1 MTLNHTPPIY
11 EMEGLIHGF
20 WRSRIM
26 FAGVELGIF
35 EALARRPMT
44 EEDLTAELGYD
55 RRGLGILL
63 GALAGIGLLEVDAN
77 RYRVADRWAE
87 ILVSGGPMSQTHMIM
102 HLRKMW
108 ESWGRLDEVVRTGR
122 RRQLPPLNAAEDEAG
137 IRAFIGGMHE
147 GSRHSARELAAK
159 LDLSGINRM
168 LDVGGGPGTYCIE
181 LARRRPE
188 LKATLMDRILPLEV
202 ARENI
207 EAAGLEDRIERRL
220 GDALADDYGQ
230 NYDLVL
236 ISQLLHAYGPAEN
249 AMIAR
254 KGAEALRPG
263 GRLIINEFALLRGR
277 GEPAHAAI
285 FGVNMLVNTDE
296 GRTYQAAEIEGWMRD
311 AGLVD
316 LRHEDLVCRST
327 LFHGIRPAEPPKI

>member
-1 MTLNHTPPIY
+1 MTFNHTPP
-11 EMEGLIHGF
+11 LIELESLTHGF

-35 EALARRPMT
+35 EALAKLPMT
-44 EEDLTAELGYD
+44 EQDLAAELGFD
-55 RRGLGILL
+55 ARGAGILL
-63 GALAGIGLLEVDAN
+63 GALAGIGLLEFDDN
-77 RYRVADRWAE
+77 RYRVADRWAD
-87 ILVSGGPMSQTHMIM
+87 ILVGGGPMSQTHMIM

-122 RRQLPPLNAAEDEAG
+122 RRQMPPLNAADNEAA

-159 LDLSGINRM
+159 LDLSGVNRM

-188 LKATLMDRILPLEV
+188 MKATLLDRILPLEV

-207 EAAGLEDRIERRL
+207 EAAGLEERIERRL
-220 GDALADDYGQ
+220 GDALTDAYGAD
-230 NYDLVL
+230 YDLVL

-249 AMIAR
+249 ALIVK

-277 GEPAHAAI
+277 SQPAQAAL

-296 GRTYQAAEIEGWMRD
+296 GRAYPADEIEGWMRE
-311 AGLVD
+311 AGLAD
-316 LRHEDLVCRST
+316 LHREDLVCRST
-327 LFHGIRPAEPPKI
+327 LFHGTRPNG

>member
-1 MTLNHTPPIY
+1 MATNPTPPLI
-11 EMEGLIHGF
+11 EMESLTHGY

-35 EALARRPMT
+35 EALARKPMT
-44 EEDLTAELGYD
+44 EEELVAHLNYD
-55 RRGLGILL
+55 PRGTGILL
-63 GALAGIGLLEVDAN
+63 GALAGIGLLEVDEN

-87 ILVSGGPMSQTHMIM
+87 MLVSGGPMSQTHMIM

-108 ESWGRLDEVVRTGR
+108 DSWGRLDEVVRSGR
-122 RRQLPPLNAAEDEAG
+122 RRQMPPLNAAEDEAA

-159 LDLSGINRM
+159 LDLTGINRM

-181 LARRRPE
+181 LCRRRPE
-188 LKATLMDRILPLEV
+188 LNATLMDRILPLDV

-207 EAAGLEDRIERRL
+207 EAAGFEDRIERRL
-220 GDALADDYGQ
+220 GDAITDEYGE

-249 AMIAR
+249 ARIVR

-263 GRLIINEFALLRGR
+263 GCMIINEFALLRGR
-277 GEPAHAAI
+277 NEPAQAAV

-296 GRTYQAAEIEGWMRD
+296 GRAYEACKIEGWMRD

-316 LRHEDLVCRST
+316 LRREDLVCRST
-327 LFHGIRPAEPPKI
+327 LFHGTRPT